1 MGQIEERKMKNGQ
14 ENPFDFI
21 ESCDT
26 AALCRVLEQEDP
38 LMISLLLGSLS
49 LHKAAAVL
57 QELPE
62 RLWLPVIEDL
72 AQGNWES
79 ADMVECLAA
88 DMQNKIE
95 QHTQVPYTEL
105 GSIDFIEKFITSL
118 SPGEIS
124 DSPLDS
130 MLNVLMDTKHVNMLE
145 YMLTLIRE
153 TNPAAY
159 TALKK
164 HIFLFED
171 IVKLDD
177 LSIQKM
183 LRETFTEDLTR
194 ALKTASP
201 ALQAKI
207 ERNMSA
213 RAFAMLRE
221 EIESMRPI
229 SIWEVR
235 EAQQKLVSILRRFA
249 HHGEIVLP

>member
-1 MGQIEERKMKNGQ
+1 MAQIEEQKMKNGQ

-62 RLWLPVIEDL
+62 RLWLPVIEGL

-79 ADMVECLAA
+79 ADTVECLAA
-88 DMQNKIE
+88 DIRNKIE
-95 QHTQVPYTEL
+95 QHTHAPSLKL
-105 GSIDFIEKFITSL
+105 GGIDFLEKVMESANDILT
-118 SPGEIS
+118 E
-124 DSPLDS
+124 D
-130 MLNVLMDTKHVNMLE
+130 
-145 YMLTLIRE
+145 MLTLLRE
-153 TNPAAY
+153 INLPAY

-171 IVKLDD
+171 MLQLEDRSIKKL
-177 LSIQKM
+177 LAEVNM
-183 LRETFTEDLTR
+183 WELAR

-207 ERNMSA
+207 EGNMSA
-213 RAFAMLRE
+213 RAGAMLRE
-221 EIESMRPI
+221 EMEFMHPI
-229 SIWEVR
+229 SSRDVK
-235 EAQQKLVSILRRFA
+235 EAQQKIVWTLRRLA
-249 HHGEIVLP
+249 DGGEVVLP

>member
-1 MGQIEERKMKNGQ
+1 MGQIKERKMKNGH

-72 AQGNWES
+72 AQDNWES
-79 ADMVECLAA
+79 TDTAECLAA
-88 DMQNKIE
+88 DIRNKIE

-105 GSIDFIEKFITSL
+105 GGIHFVERFIGMRGSPFETNVSL
-118 SPGEIS
+118 
-124 DSPLDS
+124 
-130 MLNVLMDTKHVNMLE
+130 LE
-145 YMLTLIRE
+145 SNILTLLRE
-153 TNPAAY
+153 INLPAY

-171 IVKLDD
+171 MLQLDD
-177 LSIQKM
+177 RSIKKLLAEVNM
-183 LRETFTEDLTR
+183 WELAR

-213 RAFAMLRE
+213 RAVAMLRE
-221 EIESMRPI
+221 EMECMRPI
-229 SIWEVR
+229 RIWEIR
-235 EAQQKLVSILRRFA
+235 AAQQMIVGLFRYLA
-249 HHGEIVLP
+249 HYGEIVLT

>member
-1 MGQIEERKMKNGQ
+1 MAQTEEREVKNGQ
-14 ENPFDFI
+14 ATPFDCI

-38 LMISLLLGSLS
+38 LIISLLLGSLS

-79 ADMVECLAA
+79 ADTAECLAA
-88 DMQNKIE
+88 DIRNKIE
-95 QHTQVPYTEL
+95 QHTHAPSLKL
-105 GSIDFIEKFITSL
+105 GGIDFLEKVMESANDILT
-118 SPGEIS
+118 E
-124 DSPLDS
+124 D
-130 MLNVLMDTKHVNMLE
+130 
-145 YMLTLIRE
+145 MLTLLQE
-153 TNPAAY
+153 TNLPAY

-171 IVKLDD
+171 MLQLDD
-177 LSIQKM
+177 RSIKKLLSEVNM
-183 LRETFTEDLTR
+183 WELAR

-207 ERNMSA
+207 EGNMSA
-213 RAFAMLRE
+213 RAVAMLRE
-221 EIESMRPI
+221 EMECMRPI
-229 SIWEVR
+229 RIWEIR
-235 EAQQKLVSILRRFA
+235 AAQQMIVGLFRYLA
-249 HHGEIVLP
+249 HYGEVVLT

>member
-21 ESCDT
+21 ERCDT

-159 TALKK
+159 TA
-164 HIFLFED
+164 
-171 IVKLDD
+171 
-177 LSIQKM
+177 
-183 LRETFTEDLTR
+183 
-194 ALKTASP
+194 
-201 ALQAKI
+201 
-207 ERNMSA
+207 
-213 RAFAMLRE
+213 
-221 EIESMRPI
+221 
-229 SIWEVR
+229 
-235 EAQQKLVSILRRFA
+235 
-249 HHGEIVLP
+249 

>member
-1 MGQIEERKMKNGQ
+1 MAQIEEQKMKNGQ

-62 RLWLPVIEDL
+62 RLWLPVIESL

-79 ADMVECLAA
+79 ADTAECLAA
-88 DMQNKIE
+88 DIRNKIE
-95 QHTQVPYTEL
+95 QHTHAPSLKL
-105 GSIDFIEKFITSL
+105 GGIDFLEKVMESANDILT
-118 SPGEIS
+118 E
-124 DSPLDS
+124 D
-130 MLNVLMDTKHVNMLE
+130 
-145 YMLTLIRE
+145 MLTLLRE
-153 TNPAAY
+153 INLPAY

-183 LRETFTEDLTR
+183 LRETYMEDLTR

-207 ERNMSA
+207 EGNMSA
-213 RAFAMLRE
+213 RAVAMLRE
-221 EIESMRPI
+221 EMECMRPI
-229 SIWEVR
+229 RIWEIR
-235 EAQQKLVSILRRFA
+235 AAQQMIVGLFRYLA
-249 HHGEIVLP
+249 HYGEVVLT

>member
-1 MGQIEERKMKNGQ
+1 MAQTDEREVKNGQ
-14 ENPFDFI
+14 ATPFDCI

-38 LMISLLLGSLS
+38 LIISLLLGSLS

-62 RLWLPVIEDL
+62 RLWLPVIEAL
-72 AQGNWES
+72 AQDNWES
-79 ADMVECLAA
+79 ADTAECLAA
-88 DMQNKIE
+88 DIRNKIE
-95 QHTQVPYTEL
+95 QHTHAPSLKL
-105 GSIDFIEKFITSL
+105 GGIDFLEKVMESANDILT
-118 SPGEIS
+118 E
-124 DSPLDS
+124 D
-130 MLNVLMDTKHVNMLE
+130 
-145 YMLTLIRE
+145 MLTLLQE
-153 TNPAAY
+153 TDLPAY

-183 LRETFTEDLTR
+183 LRETYMEDLTR

-213 RAFAMLRE
+213 RAVAMLRE
-221 EIESMRPI
+221 EMECMRPI
-229 SIWEVR
+229 RIWEIR
-235 EAQQKLVSILRRFA
+235 AAQQMIVGLFRYLA
-249 HHGEIVLP
+249 HYGEVVLT

>member
-1 MGQIEERKMKNGQ
+1 MAQTEEQKMKNGH

-72 AQGNWES
+72 AEGNWES
-79 ADMVECLAA
+79 ADTVECLAA
-88 DMQNKIE
+88 DIQNKIE
-95 QHTQVPYTEL
+95 QHTQAPYTEL
-105 GSIDFIEKFITSL
+105 GGIHFVERFIGMRGSPFETNVSL
-118 SPGEIS
+118 
-124 DSPLDS
+124 
-130 MLNVLMDTKHVNMLE
+130 LE
-145 YMLTLIRE
+145 SNILTLLRE
-153 TNPAAY
+153 INPTAY
-159 TALKK
+159 TALRKN
-164 HIFLFED
+164 IFLFED
-171 IVKLDD
+171 IVTLDD

-183 LRETFTEDLTR
+183 LREICYEDLAR

-207 ERNMSA
+207 EGNMSA
-213 RAFAMLRE
+213 RAVAMLRE
-221 EIESMRPI
+221 EMECMRPI
-229 SIWEVR
+229 RIWEIR
-235 EAQQKLVSILRRFA
+235 AAQQMIVGLFRYLA
-249 HHGEIVLP
+249 HYGEVVLT

>member
-1 MGQIEERKMKNGQ
+1 MGQIEEQKMKNGQ

-72 AQGNWES
+72 AEGNWES
-79 ADMVECLAA
+79 ADTVECLAA
-88 DMQNKIE
+88 DIRNKIE
-95 QHTQVPYTEL
+95 QHAQAPYLKL
-105 GSIDFIEKFITSL
+105 GGIDFLEKVMESA
-118 SPGEIS
+118 S
-124 DSPLDS
+124 DILAED
-130 MLNVLMDTKHVNMLE
+130 
-145 YMLTLIRE
+145 MLTLLRE
-153 TNPAAY
+153 TNPPAY

-171 IVKLDD
+171 MLQLDD
-177 LSIQKM
+177 RSIKKLLPEVNM
-183 LRETFTEDLTR
+183 WELAR

-201 ALQAKI
+201 ALQEKM

-213 RAFAMLRE
+213 RAGAMLRE
-221 EIESMRPI
+221 EMEFMHPI
-229 SIWEVR
+229 SSRDVR
-235 EAQQKLVSILRRFA
+235 ESQQRIVWTLRRLA
-249 HHGEIVLP
+249 DGGEVVLP

>member
-1 MGQIEERKMKNGQ
+1 MAQTEEREVKNGQ
-14 ENPFDFI
+14 ATPFDCI

-26 AALCRVLEQEDP
+26 AALCRVLEQESP

-62 RLWLPVIEDL
+62 RLWIPVIEDL
-72 AQGNWES
+72 AEGNWES
-79 ADMVECLAA
+79 ADTVECLAA
-88 DMQNKIE
+88 DIRNKIE
-95 QHTQVPYTEL
+95 QHAQAPYLKL
-105 GSIDFIEKFITSL
+105 GGIDFLEKVMESA
-118 SPGEIS
+118 S
-124 DSPLDS
+124 DILTED
-130 MLNVLMDTKHVNMLE
+130 
-145 YMLTLIRE
+145 MLTLLRE
-153 TNPAAY
+153 TNPPAY

-213 RAFAMLRE
+213 RAGAMLRE
-221 EIESMRPI
+221 EMEFMHPI
-229 SIWEVR
+229 SSRDVR
-235 EAQQKLVSILRRFA
+235 ESQQRIVWTLRRLA
-249 HHGEIVLP
+249 DGGEVVLP

>member
-1 MGQIEERKMKNGQ
+1 
-14 ENPFDFI
+14 
-21 ESCDT
+21 
-26 AALCRVLEQEDP
+26 
-38 LMISLLLGSLS
+38 
-49 LHKAAAVL
+49 
-57 QELPE
+57 
-62 RLWLPVIEDL
+62 
-72 AQGNWES
+72 
-79 ADMVECLAA
+79 MVECLAA
-88 DMQNKIE
+88 DIQNKIE

-183 LRETFTEDLTR
+183 LRETYMEYLTR

-207 ERNMSA
+207 EGNMSA
-213 RAFAMLRE
+213 RAGAMLRE
-221 EIESMRPI
+221 EMGFMHPI
-229 SIWEVR
+229 SSRDVR
-235 EAQQKLVSILRRFA
+235 EAQQKIVWTLRRLA
-249 HHGEIVLP
+249 DGGEVVLP